1 MPHCERPR
9 AHSLNFD
16 KPYRGRGGYFLF
28 GLIFIKKKNK
38 KKNKTGSNRV
48 VLVWFDF
55 LEKKP
60 FQTRLARFFC
70 LTRFFRFG
78 SVFFCLGSVRFFQ
91 FQTYKTEPNRS
102 VFLKF

>member
-16 KPYRGRGGYFLF
+16 KPSRGRGGYFLF

-38 KKNKTGSNRV
+38 KKNKTGSNRL

-60 FQTRLARFFC
+60 FQTRLARFF
-70 LTRFFRFG
+70 LFDSIIPVWLGFFLFGVG
-78 SVFFCLGSVRFFQ
+78 SVFSV
-91 FQTYKTEPNRS
+91 S
-102 VFLKF
+102 DL